1 MQILVNPRQTNKIIL
16 ESSFKDMSNGI
27 KKSYEL
33 VKDVLTKTGEQ
44 INMNLS
50 FLFTWGASIGGMV
63 GPLNDFIQNKNPE
76 LSDVEVSLLL
86 TGVISSYYV
95 DNTELI
101 KKVVKKIKEE
111 GLSDIFSD
119 VLGKSQELKS
129 TFFDFIQSLNIT
141 SHKMSNILSYT
152 FIIPL
157 IPMIYENVSNGTF
170 SESDI
175 TEISKRIVGFGLVT
189 LSGLVVKELIER
201 IIKRFKSK

>member
-63 GPLNDFIQNKNPE
+63 GPLNDFIQNKHPE

>member
-101 KKVVKKIKEE
+101 
-111 GLSDIFSD
+111 
-119 VLGKSQELKS
+119 
-129 TFFDFIQSLNIT
+129 
-141 SHKMSNILSYT
+141 
-152 FIIPL
+152 
-157 IPMIYENVSNGTF
+157 
-170 SESDI
+170 
-175 TEISKRIVGFGLVT
+175 
-189 LSGLVVKELIER
+189 
-201 IIKRFKSK
+201 